1 MSKKRIFGA
10 IAATLLLLVAGSIF
24 YLVWRAG
31 GPSATWARLKQNV
44 TGAPAPASAGEKE
57 AAIDYWTCTMHPSV
71 KMKGPGKCP
80 ICGMDLVPVL
90 KSPDKAPEK
99 SSDQPQERSTFSI
112 DPRRQQLINVQTT
125 TAEFRRL
132 EKEIRAVGIVALD
145 ETLIERVHPKISGW
159 VDRVFVDFTLQHVH
173 KGDPLFSVYS
183 PELVATQEEYLL
195 AVKTVKEL
203 AGSPF
208 EHVSSGAL
216 SLLEATR
223 RRLQLLDITDEQLRE
238 LESSGRIQKNVVVY
252 SPASGHVLER
262 NAFPNMRVTP
272 ETHLYTIASHARVW
286 VQVQI
291 DESDI
296 PYIRQ
301 GQAAEMTTSAYPADL
316 FQGRISYVYPHMD
329 DKTRTM
335 KARLEFANPRLK
347 LKPEMYAE
355 VRIRVPLGK
364 QLTVPQSAVLRTGKR
379 DLVFVDLG
387 EGKMQLRE
395 VQLGVKVGEFY
406 QLLAGLQAGEK
417 VVSSGNF
424 LVDAES
430 KVQGIEAA
438 WEQGQQP
445 AHRH

>member
-1 MSKKRIFGA
+1 MSKKRIFGV

-31 GPSATWARLKQNV
+31 GPSATWTRLKQNL
-44 TGAPAPASAGEKE
+44 TASPAPAPTGEKE

-71 KMKGPGKCP
+71 KMKAPGKCP

-90 KSPDKAPEK
+90 KSPEKAPEK

-112 DPRRQQLINVQTT
+112 DPRRRQLINVQTT
-125 TAEFRRL
+125 TAEFRQL
-132 EKEIRAVGIVALD
+132 EKEIRAVGIVELD

-208 EHVSSGAL
+208 EHVSSGAV

-301 GQAAEMTTSAYPADL
+301 GQAAEITTSAYPADL
-316 FQGRISYVYPHMD
+316 FRGRISYVYPHMD

-438 WEQGQQP
+438 WEKGQQP